1 MRYSPPHCPANRCA
15 PSYIAVVHGRRGLE
29 VPSRSGRERPP
40 ERHNDRMTAPILGTL
55 SLTPIADDLLAP
67 PVAAAL
73 LEWPGRVGQPVHQ
86 LYTAEIDPALADTAA
101 FCEHYDVP
109 MAASANC
116 VIVSGKRDGQLR
128 WAAAVVLATT
138 RVDVNGVLRQHLNL
152 RKISFAAMVAAVTAT
167 GMEYGGI
174 TPIGL
179 PGDWP
184 ILIDRAVTVA
194 GPVVLGS
201 GRRASKIV
209 VDGAALAAL
218 PRASVLDGLGLPRG

>member
-1 MRYSPPHCPANRCA
+1 M
-15 PSYIAVVHGRRGLE
+15 
-29 VPSRSGRERPP
+29 
-40 ERHNDRMTAPILGTL
+40 
-55 SLTPIADDLLAP
+55 
-67 PVAAAL
+67 
-73 LEWPGRVGQPVHQ
+73 
-86 LYTAEIDPALADTAA
+86 
-101 FCEHYDVP
+101 
-109 MAASANC
+109 
-116 VIVSGKRDGQLR
+116 
-128 WAAAVVLATT
+128 
-138 RVDVNGVLRQHLNL
+138 LRQHLNL
-152 RKISFAAMVAAVTAT
+152 RKVSFAAMDAAVAAT

-209 VDGAALAAL
+209 VDGAALATL

>member
-1 MRYSPPHCPANRCA
+1 MSISTPDSVIEVRHLIRPVTHLGHPHDPANPAHVETNTVTSITGGNFRL
-15 PSYIAVVHGRRGLE
+15 IERLMTQVRRLIH
-29 VPSRSGRERPP
+29 PDQPTRPD
-40 ERHNDRMTAPILGTL
+40 H
-55 SLTPIADDLLAP
+55 
-67 PVAAAL
+67 
-73 LEWPGRVGQPVHQ
+73 PGRYPRSPTDARRRHHPVVPDTVDKRCQ
-86 LYTAEIDPALADTAA
+86 LIGNS
-101 FCEHYDVP
+101 H
-109 MAASANC
+109 
-116 VIVSGKRDGQLR
+116 
-128 WAAAVVLATT
+128 T

-152 RKISFAAMVAAVTAT
+152 RKVSFAAMDAAVAATD
-167 GMEYGGI
+167 MEYGGI

-209 VDGAALAAL
+209 VDGAALATL